1 MSEPLEV
8 ATAPERIR
16 VLAMLHLPP
25 PVHGVALKHQRMVE
39 GRVGE
44 AVRLRVIRYRFAR
57 DLGELGRPTA
67 RKALLAAAYGL
78 RQAAAL
84 AGGDV
89 DVGYLTL
96 TTRGGGLLRDALY
109 MHVFRRFGVPY
120 VVHVPT
126 LGLATEIG
134 RLGPRRRRLV
144 ATAIRS
150 AAAVVALNDVHRRE
164 LESLAP
170 GRVVVIRNALPD
182 VAPELVA
189 SGPRS
194 PTILFL
200 SNLYVEKGTLVL
212 LDALPAILEAAPGA
226 RAVFAG
232 SWPSPRDR
240 EAFEARVAELGL
252 AGTVEVVGRVQGD
265 AKLRLIHRAGVLV
278 LPSYYDSE
286 CSPNVLIEAMR
297 QGVPVVSTEHGG
309 IPELIEDGSTGALV
323 PARDPEATAMAV
335 AAVLGSPEEAD
346 RMGHLAR
353 ERYERDHR
361 QERWDDQVIRLIE
374 AVARGAD
381 PADVAIADSREANAQ
396 P

>member
-1 MSEPLEV
+1 MREPTE
-8 ATAPERIR
+8 AAPPPGR
-16 VLAMLHLPP
+16 VRVFAMLHLPP
-25 PVHGVALKHQRMVE
+25 PLHGVALKHQRMVE
-39 GRVGE
+39 GDVGE

-57 DLGELGRPTA
+57 DLGDIGRPTA

-78 RQAAAL
+78 RQVATL

-109 MHVFRRFGVPY
+109 MHAFRRFGVPY

-134 RLGPRRRRLV
+134 RLRRSRRRLV

-182 VAPELVA
+182 VPPDIVA
-189 SGPRS
+189 HGPRS

-212 LDALPAILEAAPGA
+212 LDALPAILEAVPAA

-232 SWPSPRDR
+232 SWPARRHR
-240 EAFEARVAELGL
+240 EAFEARVADLGL
-252 AGTVEVVGRVQGD
+252 AAAVEVVGRVDGD
-265 AKLRLIHRAGVLV
+265 AKLRLIRRAGVLV
-278 LPSYYDSE
+278 LPSYYALE

-297 QGVPVVSTEHGG
+297 QGVPVVSTKHAG
-309 IPELIEDGSTGALV
+309 IPELVEDGSTGRLV
-323 PARDPEATAMAV
+323 PTHDPMATAVAV
-335 AAVLGSPEEAD
+335 ASVLGTPGEAD
-346 RMGHLAR
+346 RMGRLGR
-353 ERYERDHR
+353 KRYERHHR
-361 QERWDDQVIRLIE
+361 QKRWDDQVIRLFE
-374 AVARGAD
+374 AVARREV
-381 PADVAIADSREANAQ
+381 PAGRATTGSRGVKAKA
-396 P
+396 